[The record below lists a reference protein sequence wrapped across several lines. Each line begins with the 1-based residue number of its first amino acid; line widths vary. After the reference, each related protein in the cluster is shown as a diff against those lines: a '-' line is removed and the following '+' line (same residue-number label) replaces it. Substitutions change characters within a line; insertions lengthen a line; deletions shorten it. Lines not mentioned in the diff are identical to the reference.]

1 VRKKAKNERGTIM
14 SFFNN
19 KKPDPSS
26 ETNSRHQSKSTN
38 ITTRRRKKEQEQQQ
52 QQSIPPD
59 NHFLSSV
66 HVEKTSLILFDE
78 VRFLKIRKPSQNS
91 SSSRLKH

>member
-19 KKPDPSS
+19 KKPDPSA

-38 ITTRRRKKEQEQQQ
+38 ITTRRRKKEQEQQ

>member
-1 VRKKAKNERGTIM
+1 M

-19 KKPDPSS
+19 KKPDPSA

-38 ITTRRRKKEQEQQQ
+38 ITTRRRKKEQEQQ